1 VSENNSGNGKQV
13 QSVEQLD
20 GDPGVYLDALIAQFQ
35 GDGDVDFPKHTD
47 RPQSSADAQAGLI
60 ESDISGPDEPS
71 SDDLPELTEPTIEV
85 AGDEPAQQNNTLN
98 FLLVG
103 IVAIAL
109 IGVIWMASSGG
120 KNKRAVSDVAQS
132 AAATAPVPVQ
142 PVAPETIPE
151 PATPVADVA
160 PESAQVEA
168 ALPEQVEPAVVVDEQ
183 EQTDIPTQAEPSSDT
198 LQQPEVA
205 PASQPVVTSKSG
217 KSGTAWVIN
226 LTSVSTPAMAGQ
238 IQEELGSRGIATE
251 RVQVTVGGKPYYRIF
266 VPGFS
271 SKQEAGQARLPFLK
285 ESEFSGAW
293 VTRYQTAVRSPE

>member
-1 VSENNSGNGKQV
+1 MSEENSGKGKHEQSLEQV
-13 QSVEQLD
+13 D
-20 GDPGVYLDALIAQFQ
+20 GDQAAYLDSLIAQFQ
-35 GDGDVDFPKHTD
+35 GDGDVDFANVMD
-47 RPQSSADAQAGLI
+47 RSQPSGGAELI
-60 ESDISGPDEPS
+60 ESDMSGPDES
-71 SDDLPELTEPTIEV
+71 PEQIAATIAA
-85 AGDEPAQQNNTLN
+85 AGDSEPAQQNNTLN

>member
-1 VSENNSGNGKQV
+1 MSENNSGNGKQV

-35 GDGDVDFPKHTD
+35 GDGDVDFANVMD
-47 RPQSSADAQAGLI
+47 RSQPSGGAELI
-60 ESDISGPDEPS
+60 ESDMSGPDES
-71 SDDLPELTEPTIEV
+71 PEQIAATIAA
-85 AGDEPAQQNNTLN
+85 AGDSEPAQQNNTLN